1 MNALYAIAL
10 FFVKIFYFICF
21 PKKYHNKEKRPDK
34 NQSYIICANHVS
46 AHDIC
51 FVAIGTKRQVH
62 FIAKSEVVKNPIV
75 RFFALRMGVIPI
87 KRGLA
92 DIKAL
97 HGAIDELKKGEV
109 VCIFPQ
115 GTRHRDKA
123 PEVSEFRSGAAM
135 IAREAKCD
143 ILPIYIKPKN
153 YRTKFF
159 GRVDIYYGDMIK
171 YEELGFE
178 KESSEDEGRFGKV
191 NAASKMIAERICALN
206 PDKDSESK

>member
-1 MNALYAIAL
+1 M
-10 FFVKIFYFICF
+10 
-21 PKKYHNKEKRPDK
+21 
-34 NQSYIICANHVS
+34 S

-51 FVAIGTKRQVH
+51 FVAIGTKQQIH
-62 FIAKSEVVKNPIV
+62 FIAKAEIMKNPIL
-75 RFFALRMGVIPI
+75 RFLAIRLGVIPI

-92 DIKAL
+92 DTKAL
-97 HGAIDELKKGEV
+97 HGAIDKLKEGKV

-123 PEVSEFRSGAAM
+123 PEVSEFRSGAGM

-143 ILPIYIKPKN
+143 ILPVYIKPKN

-159 GRVDIYYGDMIK
+159 RRVDIYFGDMIK

-178 KESSEDEGRFGKV
+178 AESAPDESRFAKV
-191 NAASKMIAERICALN
+191 NAATKLIAERICALN
-206 PDKDSESK
+206 PDKKTEE

>member
-1 MNALYAIAL
+1 MSALYAVLL
-10 FFVKIFYFICF
+10 FFVKIFYFIFF

-34 NQSYIICANHVS
+34 NASYLICANHVS

-51 FVAIGTKRQVH
+51 FVAMGTKQQIH
-62 FIAKSEVVKNPIV
+62 FIAKAEITKNPIL
-75 RFFALRMGVIPI
+75 RFLAHHLGVIPI

-92 DIKAL
+92 DTKAL
-97 HGAIDELKKGEV
+97 HGAIDKLNEGKV

-115 GTRHRDKA
+115 GTRKRDA
-123 PEVSEFRSGAAM
+123 VPEISDFRSGAGM

-143 ILPIYIKPKN
+143 VLPMYIKPKN

-159 GRVDIYYGDMIK
+159 RRVDIYFGDMIK

-178 KESSEDEGRFGKV
+178 AESAPDESRFAKV
-191 NAASKMIAERICALN
+191 NAASKIIAERICALN
-206 PDKDSESK
+206 PDKNEEK

>member
-1 MNALYAIAL
+1 MNALYAVLL

-34 NQSYIICANHVS
+34 KASYLICANHVS

-51 FVAIGTKRQVH
+51 FVAIGTKQQIH
-62 FIAKSEVVKNPIV
+62 FIAKAEIMKNPIL
-75 RFFALRMGVIPI
+75 RFLAIRLGVIPI

-92 DIKAL
+92 DTKAL
-97 HGAIDELKKGEV
+97 HGAIDKLKEGKV

-123 PEVSEFRSGAAM
+123 PEVSEFRSGAGM

-143 ILPIYIKPKN
+143 ILPVYIKPKN

-159 GRVDIYYGDMIK
+159 RRVDIYFGDMIK

-178 KESSEDEGRFGKV
+178 AESAPDESRFAKV
-191 NAASKMIAERICALN
+191 NAATKLIAERICALN
-206 PDKDSESK
+206 PDKKTEE